1 MRITAITQQKRDP
14 SRYNIFID
22 GEYAFA
28 LPMQDILYFK
38 LKEGQEAA
46 EETIAFIR
54 KNLIYIKAQ
63 DTALRFLGYKMRTVQ
78 EIRQKLLE
86 KEFAEDV
93 IAEVL
98 AFLEKYGYADDRE
111 YCRRYI
117 REKLRL
123 KPKSGYA
130 LGLELR
136 QRGVSSRIIE
146 EVLAETEIDE
156 ASDAL
161 RWLEK
166 KSRGQWPP
174 ENEKKKTA
182 VWFPAAEGLF
192 LRYHQGGVSADG
204 GTEVKANGFLYRRNE
219 EGTEQLF

>member
-1 MRITAITQQKRDP
+1 MLITAITQQKRDP

-93 IAEVL
+93 IAQVL
-98 AFLEKYGYADDRE
+98 AFLEQGILSQIYQRKAAAQA
-111 YCRRYI
+111 
-117 REKLRL
+117 EKRL
-123 KPKSGYA
+123 CARTGA
-130 LGLELR
+130 
-136 QRGVSSRIIE
+136 
-146 EVLAETEIDE
+146 
-156 ASDAL
+156 
-161 RWLEK
+161 
-166 KSRGQWPP
+166 
-174 ENEKKKTA
+174 
-182 VWFPAAEGLF
+182 AAEGRF
-192 LRYHQGGVSADG
+192 LPYH
-204 GTEVKANGFLYRRNE
+204 
-219 EGTEQLF
+219 

>member
-1 MRITAITQQKRDP
+1 MLITAITQQKRDP

-22 GEYAFA
+22 GVYAFA

-46 EETIAFIR
+46 EDTIAFIR

-86 KEFAEDV
+86 KEFA
-93 IAEVL
+93 
-98 AFLEKYGYADDRE
+98 E

-161 RWLEK
+161 RWLE
-166 KSRGQWPP
+166 
-174 ENEKKKTA
+174 
-182 VWFPAAEGLF
+182 
-192 LRYHQGGVSADG
+192 
-204 GTEVKANGFLYRRNE
+204 
-219 EGTEQLF
+219 

>member
-1 MRITAITQQKRDP
+1 MLITAITQQKRDP

-22 GEYAFA
+22 GVYAFA

-93 IAEVL
+93 IAQVL
-98 AFLEKYGYADDRE
+98 AFLENTAMRMTGNTVAD
-111 YCRRYI
+111 I
-117 REKLRL
+117 SEK
-123 KPKSGYA
+123 SCG
-130 LGLELR
+130 
-136 QRGVSSRIIE
+136 SSRK
-146 EVLAETEIDE
+146 A
-156 ASDAL
+156 AMRSDWSCGRGAFPPVSL
-161 RWLEK
+161 RKCLRKRRLTRRAMPCGGWRKKAADNGRPKTKKRKNSCLISCCGRGIPTISSRRRFGRWRNGGESKWLFISEK
-166 KSRGQWPP
+166 
-174 ENEKKKTA
+174 
-182 VWFPAAEGLF
+182 
-192 LRYHQGGVSADG
+192 
-204 GTEVKANGFLYRRNE
+204 
-219 EGTEQLF
+219 

>member
-1 MRITAITQQKRDP
+1 MLITAITQQKRDP

-93 IAEVL
+93 IAQVL

-111 YCRRYI
+111 YCHRYI

-156 ASDAL
+156 AAMPCGGWRKKAADNGRPKTKKRKNSCL
-161 RWLEK
+161 ISCCGRGIPTISSRRRFGRWRNGGESKWLFISEK
-166 KSRGQWPP
+166 
-174 ENEKKKTA
+174 
-182 VWFPAAEGLF
+182 
-192 LRYHQGGVSADG
+192 
-204 GTEVKANGFLYRRNE
+204 
-219 EGTEQLF
+219 

>member
-22 GEYAFA
+22 GAYAFA

-46 EETIAFIR
+46 EDTIAFIR

-93 IAEVL
+93 IAQVL
-98 AFLEKYGYADDRE
+98 AIFWKNTAMRMTGNTVADISEKSCG
-111 YCRRYI
+111 
-117 REKLRL
+117 
-123 KPKSGYA
+123 
-130 LGLELR
+130 
-136 QRGVSSRIIE
+136 SSRK
-146 EVLAETEIDE
+146 A
-156 ASDAL
+156 AMRSDWSCGRGAFPPVSL
-161 RWLEK
+161 RKCLRKRRLTRRAMPCGGWRK
-166 KSRGQWPP
+166 KPRTMAARKR
-174 ENEKKKTA
+174 KKEKTA
-182 VWFPAAEGLF
+182 V
-192 LRYHQGGVSADG
+192 
-204 GTEVKANGFLYRRNE
+204 
-219 EGTEQLF
+219 

>member
-1 MRITAITQQKRDP
+1 MLITAITQQKRDP

-93 IAEVL
+93 IAQVL

-111 YCRRYI
+111 YCHRYI

-136 QRGVSSRIIE
+136 RAMPCGGWRKKAADNGRPKTKKRKNSCLISCCGRGIPTISSRRRFG
-146 EVLAETEIDE
+146 
-156 ASDAL
+156 
-161 RWLEK
+161 RWRNGGESKWLFISEK
-166 KSRGQWPP
+166 
-174 ENEKKKTA
+174 
-182 VWFPAAEGLF
+182 
-192 LRYHQGGVSADG
+192 
-204 GTEVKANGFLYRRNE
+204 
-219 EGTEQLF
+219 

>member
-22 GEYAFA
+22 GVYAFA

-93 IAEVL
+93 IAQVL
-98 AFLEKYGYADDRE
+98 AFLEKYGYADDGNTVAD
-111 YCRRYI
+111 I
-117 REKLRL
+117 SEK
-123 KPKSGYA
+123 SCG
-130 LGLELR
+130 
-136 QRGVSSRIIE
+136 SSRK
-146 EVLAETEIDE
+146 A
-156 ASDAL
+156 AMRSD
-161 RWLEK
+161 W
-166 KSRGQWPP
+166 SCG
-174 ENEKKKTA
+174 
-182 VWFPAAEGLF
+182 EGRF
-192 LRYHQGGVSADG
+192 LLYH
-204 GTEVKANGFLYRRNE
+204 
-219 EGTEQLF
+219 